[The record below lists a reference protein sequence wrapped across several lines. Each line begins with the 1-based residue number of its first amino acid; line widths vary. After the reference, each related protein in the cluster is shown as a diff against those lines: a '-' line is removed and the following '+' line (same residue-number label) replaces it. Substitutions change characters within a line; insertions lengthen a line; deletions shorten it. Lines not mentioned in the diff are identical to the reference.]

1 MSREEKARAL
11 RLLAEHGIQA
21 EPSDVEADA
30 FGQFVARVGD
40 DTYVV
45 ALDGYPAPFV
55 EQELDKLRLGV
66 RQRVRLKPLT

>member
-1 MSREEKARAL
+1 MSPRREQAL
-11 RLLAEHGIQA
+11 RLLADHGVVV
-21 EPSDVEADA
+21 EPSDVEADG